1 MPTVENAPAEYCP
14 VKYITA
20 FASPAHHSSIVCEV
34 IGTVFFLYKTYF
46 KPKIHK
52 TVTSN

>member
-34 IGTVFFLYKTYF
+34 IGQYFFYIKHILNLKYTKQ
-46 KPKIHK
+46 
-52 TVTSN
+52 